1 MDKKVI
7 HPNSLA
13 NLKPGWT
20 GADARVAQAAGVAKR
35 KANKMAR
42 EQLKMSLESWKGL
55 QEELKNDNVSSI
67 DLLKVMMMQKLE
79 DGDHDTAIDIMKT
92 LAEFERPKLAR
103 IESKVE
109 EVKSDDL
116 TEAELDARIASL
128 HKAVKDGKE
137 EKE

>member
-1 MDKKVI
+1 MNTKPM

-20 GADARVAQAAGVAKR
+20 AADAKVAQAAGVAKR

-67 DLLKVMMMQKLE
+67 DLLKVMMMQKLDE
-79 DGDHDTAIDIMKT
+79 GDHDTAIDIMKT

-109 EVKSDDL
+109 EVKADDL
-116 TEAELDARIASL
+116 SDEELDARL
-128 HKAVKDGKE
+128 QKLMKNGKE
-137 EKE
+137 EG